1 MCTNAEKTQIWGRT
15 QAAASALS
23 GRHPAVKGEGEVLG
37 AVMGLPRR
45 RQAEAEKARL
55 DKVRAK
61 GVRIGM
67 LPVRQSFRFQVAR
80 AMLPPCA
87 AWGALVTGRSPT
99 VCESN
104 HYWTSWRAAI
114 KGRLNASGRASRQL
128 ECAVAWSHFAPQ
140 VLRCRSF
147 PGRSLSLV
155 PFRSAR
161 QLPVPSPQAPQ
172 PTLLRQVFTT
182 AGVCGKARVAPCAR
196 CVNRGASTRLA
207 RGWLLAAEIPRLYRA
222 DLQYSLCDTLRRIAK
237 DLDLGLL
244 GWRRHACG
252 CFPEGRR
259 SPPGLLLGLQSGS
272 RALR

>member
-1 MCTNAEKTQIWGRT
+1 MK
-15 QAAASALS
+15 
-23 GRHPAVKGEGEVLG
+23 PA
-37 AVMGLPRR
+37 
-45 RQAEAEKARL
+45 
-55 DKVRAK
+55 
-61 GVRIGM
+61 
-67 LPVRQSFRFQVAR
+67 
-80 AMLPPCA
+80 
-87 AWGALVTGRSPT
+87 
-99 VCESN
+99 
-104 HYWTSWRAAI
+104 
-114 KGRLNASGRASRQL
+114 GRASRRL
-128 ECAVAWSHFAPQ
+128 EIAVAWSHFADLRRFAVGR
-140 VLRCRSF
+140 VLAALCR
-147 PGRSLSLV
+147 LSR
-155 PFRSAR
+155 FRSAR